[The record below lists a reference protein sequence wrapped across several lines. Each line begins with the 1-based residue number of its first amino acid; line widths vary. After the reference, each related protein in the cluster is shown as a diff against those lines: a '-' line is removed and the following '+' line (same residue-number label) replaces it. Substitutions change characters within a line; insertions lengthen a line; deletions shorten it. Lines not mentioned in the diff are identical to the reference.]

1 MQRIGLVFG
10 LVLGLLA
17 GAFGADSA
25 FDAYAAN
32 MEMLQAKPVQ
42 AELGITERQ
51 RGRLN
56 VHANWF
62 NAEAQKIRQK
72 YGEQPP
78 ADKVQQAAM
87 ELAQLR
93 DGLKQRVFS
102 ELTANQLRRLR
113 ELTLREAGVVALLD
127 ERIATEVGI
136 TSDKLQSFRRKWE
149 EIQRKVVEIQRGA
162 FEPIQKKYE
171 TRINQGDRAAAE
183 AFQKEAQAAERR
195 IAPQLDRLQNEFIE
209 FVARAMSEPE
219 QEKLAELQGPP
230 L

>member
-1 MQRIGLVFG
+1 MQRIGLVLG

-17 GAFGADSA
+17 GALGADSA

-136 TSDKLQSFRRKWE
+136 ASDKLQSFRRKWE
-149 EIQRKVVEIQRGA
+149 EIQRKVVEIQRGV

-171 TRINQGDRAAAE
+171 ARINQGDRAAAE